1 MNWLVNVVVVFLIA
15 LPGWALL
22 AALKMPAAAMM
33 GAMVA
38 STLFAVVGLAPS
50 GPPFGL
56 DLALQV
62 ILGLFIGLRVTKEA
76 DRIVREMGLVSLL
89 ASAWWL
95 SLPLGLGWILY
106 RFFGMDLA
114 TALLGTVPG
123 GLAEM
128 SLMAFSFSA
137 DAAMVAIM
145 QFCRLASAMA
155 TIPLVARRLSRSK
168 GMGQE
173 VAARQERRKR
183 KKDLSLPALGAT
195 LLLATTGGLVGK
207 GLHIPAG
214 AFVGALAATGT
225 ASYLGFRLAAPP
237 KIVRDL
243 AQLGLGSIIGL
254 SATAETMRLLGRIFL
269 PTLAITAVMLL
280 WGLALALMVRRLA
293 RWNLMTCLIATSPG
307 GITQLAAISED
318 LGADPLRVSL
328 LHLVRLFT
336 IYLILPPL
344 IVRLAG

>member
-1 MNWLVNVVVVFLIA
+1 MNWLVNVALVFLIA

-22 AALKMPAAAMM
+22 AVLKMPAAAMM

-38 STLFAVVGLAPS
+38 STLFAVAGLAPS
-50 GPPFGL
+50 GPPAGL

-155 TIPLVARRLSRSK
+155 TIPLVARHLSRSE
-168 GMGQE
+168 GMGQAI
-173 VAARQERRKR
+173 AARQNKKR
-183 KKDLSLPALGAT
+183 EKRLSLPALGAT
-195 LLLATTGGLVGK
+195 LLLATAGGLVGS
-207 GLHIPAG
+207 GLGIPAG

-336 IYLILPPL
+336 VYLILPPL